1 MAMTRAESKFYLLDT
16 CERMPEKGQYF
27 KIPWDAY
34 KNVWIVCGLDSEAV
48 VLAVGYS
55 DGRREIFKVPDA
67 TWIEHI
73 RSGLIWSSSRN
84 EV

>member
-1 MAMTRAESKFYLLDT
+1 MEMTRAECKAYFLDT
-16 CERMPEKGQYF
+16 CDRMPTAGQFF

-34 KNVWIVCGLDSEAV
+34 KSVWMVRGLNKEAV
-48 VLAVGYS
+48 VLGVNYS
-55 DGRREIFKVPDA
+55 DGRCENFEIPDA
-67 TWIEHI
+67 TWIEHT